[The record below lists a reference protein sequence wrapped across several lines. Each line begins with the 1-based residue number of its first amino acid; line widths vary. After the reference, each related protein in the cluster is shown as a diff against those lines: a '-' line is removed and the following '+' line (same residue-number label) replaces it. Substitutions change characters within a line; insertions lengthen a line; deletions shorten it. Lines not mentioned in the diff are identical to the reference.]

1 MWLMIR
7 RAIQSLVRGPLAA
20 ECAPSPS
27 TLFGDLNEE
36 PVVLPA
42 RLKCS
47 PLFTAVRVYRGE
59 GTETRQRERRPASPP
74 ALVCA
79 DEKHTH
85 THTHTD
91 DPRSRRGGGAH
102 GGEMHTHTERYK

>member
-1 MWLMIR
+1 MIR
-7 RAIQSLVRGPLAA
+7 QAIQSLVQGPLAT

-47 PLFTAVRVYRGE
+47 PLFTVVRVYGGE
-59 GTETRQRERRPASPP
+59 GTETQCRKKGP
-74 ALVCA
+74 AL
-79 DEKHTH
+79 HRH
-85 THTHTD
+85 
-91 DPRSRRGGGAH
+91 
-102 GGEMHTHTERYK
+102 